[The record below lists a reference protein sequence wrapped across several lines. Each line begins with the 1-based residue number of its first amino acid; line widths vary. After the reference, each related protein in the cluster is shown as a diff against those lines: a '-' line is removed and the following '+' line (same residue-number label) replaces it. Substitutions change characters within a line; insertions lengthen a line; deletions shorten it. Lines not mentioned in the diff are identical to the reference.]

1 MRYSNYSVSCIHLG
15 RVIHYEKSIE
25 YKDYDFHSLRYKHK
39 TFLLANGADLK
50 YVQMG
55 LGHKS
60 IKVTLEIYYKLT
72 DEIRENN
79 KKFIEML

>member
-1 MRYSNYSVSCIHLG
+1 MR
-15 RVIHYEKSIE
+15 
-25 YKDYDFHSLRYKHK
+25 
-39 TFLLANGADLK
+39 
-50 YVQMG
+50 

-79 KKFIEML
+79 KKFINML